1 MLFVITIWVLCIRKG
16 GPLNL
21 LTWLKGGY
29 LKNMGAISGGL
40 EKIWNKKQ
48 FLLHSPLQLKLWL
61 VPYNYLPFIFGK
73 PSESLYWG
81 ERSTSKPSTTVTAS
95 INHVLNPKN
104 KERIRIIDR
113 KGQQIVLIENV
124 LFKVTTACAASFVI
138 PPKAN
143 RRKRHLTLRT
153 MKTGTFL
160 NLLKP
165 YFLSVTDGGTFLISF
180 RKLFVQS

>member
-1 MLFVITIWVLCIRKG
+1 
-16 GPLNL
+16 
-21 LTWLKGGY
+21 
-29 LKNMGAISGGL
+29 MGAISGGL

-165 YFLSVTDGGTFLISF
+165 YLLSVTDGGTFLISF